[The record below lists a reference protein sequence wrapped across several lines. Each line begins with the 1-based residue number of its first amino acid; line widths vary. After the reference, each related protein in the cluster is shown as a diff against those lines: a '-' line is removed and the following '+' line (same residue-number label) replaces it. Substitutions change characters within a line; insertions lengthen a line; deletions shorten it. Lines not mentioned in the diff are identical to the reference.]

1 MGGGWT
7 RDDGALERALAEA
20 VLAARAVPPQFRAAA
35 RAAYDR
41 RAVDAEPAT
50 LARVRAT
57 VPGTR
62 RTAREDLAALRDLT
76 FVAAD
81 LTVEVELGAWRL
93 LGQVVP
99 PGPGRVRLQT
109 TDGDRASAEI
119 DALGCFVLRPAPRG
133 CFRLHLRTA
142 AGARVVT
149 AWVGLG
155 PEDAEV
161 SGLAV
166 GPP

>member
-7 RDDGALERALAEA
+7 RDDGALERELAEA

-62 RTAREDLAALRDLT
+62 RTGREDLAALRDLT

-93 LGQVVP
+93 HGQVVP

-109 TDGDRASAEI
+109 TDGDRVSAEI
-119 DALGCFVLRPAPRG
+119 DARGCFVLRPAPRG

-142 AGARVVT
+142 AGACVVT
-149 AWVGLG
+149 AWVGVG
-155 PEDAEV
+155 PQGAGV